1 MIHTILHL
9 YIDDNLQEITRGS
22 IGIIGDL
29 CEIYKGLMKPVLN
42 YDLIK
47 KLISK
52 LKNQNNYRLK
62 AMVNWAED
70 VVYAAIK

>member
-1 MIHTILHL
+1 M
-9 YIDDNLQEITRGS
+9 RCS

-42 YDLIK
+42 FDLVK

-52 LKNQNNYRLK
+52 LKNPNNHKLK
-62 AMVNWAED
+62 AFLLWAEE
-70 VVYAAIK
+70 VIYNAIK